1 MNGRCSKEVVN
12 VVNRAQPMEEGD
24 REIGPIGELRTQP
37 WEPLHIE
44 EGQWYERNA
53 ENQGNLQHRNPIK
66 LRSRPP
72 AFRPRP
78 TTIGWDEGEGWEEE
92 GDEVLLRRN
101 TVPAGPIF
109 CFQHFQYY

>member
-1 MNGRCSKEVVN
+1 
-12 VVNRAQPMEEGD
+12 MEEGD
-24 REIGPIGELRTQP
+24 REIGPIGELRMQP

-92 GDEVLLRRN
+92 GV
-101 TVPAGPIF
+101 
-109 CFQHFQYY
+109 